1 MSSELSTDPRLRRVH
16 AAAGQLG
23 LELPAGCAERLL
35 AFVDLLRRWNGTYN
49 LTAVRDPDEM
59 LVQHLF
65 DCLAVVAP
73 LGRTLPKR
81 PARLLDVGSGGG
93 LPGVVLAVLLPEL
106 DVTCVDTVGKKAAFI
121 RQVGVELGLRN
132 LHAEHSRVEELRTA
146 PFDVVSARAFASLVD
161 FTRLT
166 RQHLVAGT
174 GVWMAM
180 KGKRPD
186 DEIAALPDAD
196 VFHVE
201 PLIVPELNADRCLVW
216 MRPR

>member
-1 MSSELSTDPRLRRVH
+1 LQ
-16 AAAGQLG
+16 AAAGQLQ
-23 LELPAGCAERLL
+23 LELSDDAAQRLL

-73 LGRTLPKR
+73 LSRQLPKR

-93 LPGVVLAVLLPEL
+93 LPGVVLAALMPEL
-106 DVTCVDTVGKKAAFI
+106 DVTCVDTVGKKAAFV
-121 RQVGVELGLRN
+121 RQAGVELGLRN
-132 LHAEHSRVEELRTA
+132 LRAEHSRVETLRA
-146 PFDVVSARAFASLVD
+146 DPFDVVSSRAFASLLD

-166 RQHLVAGT
+166 RGHLADA

-186 DEIAALPDAD
+186 DEIAALPAEVH

-201 PLIVPELNADRCLVW
+201 PLSVPELNAERCLVW
-216 MRPR
+216 LRRVGAR